1 MQPLYLAPAEPMF
14 EKNASEVTLPE
25 NANAWPNEIMQEL
38 YKQVPYI
45 ADFDPEV
52 VMDRVDAER
61 AYGFGHVEV
70 KNKTELQHGAS
81 EQALQAVGIQQVRI
95 PVIIKN
101 RKLYPFDI
109 IITAESKALP
119 LTETRI
125 RQALFR
131 PQAFDV
137 TSRTPG
143 DMSMVGQLYP
153 PYRQNY
159 GGGGG
164 GVGMSAG
171 MGKESSALE
180 QYLEKE
186 AGLLQRAS
194 ETVARE
200 SALGTRKGLGA
211 AAENIWKSDKG
222 KVLGGVAAATGL
234 VAANKGINY
243 ALNRHRDKRLAK
255 DIALE
260 VHKEAGLL
268 QRASETVA
276 RESALGTR
284 KGLGA
289 AAENI
294 WKSDKGK
301 VLGGVAAAT
310 GLVAANKGINYAL
323 NRHRDKR
330 LAKDIALEVHKEG
343 SSLGEDAVDDLLHRG
358 GPYTD
363 QELHAL
369 HPHVGAEENTK
380 YQRALHHAKQ
390 THPTG
395 NHDLIA
401 MRMHMNGSS
410 GAHLAKRAEKCAKC
424 GSLEKCAC
432 VGMGKRAAATIPNST
447 LPDPKDTTVRR
458 MVPKLKHASVLS
470 AILPTINVVD
480 YTKFASALEEPG
492 LRALY
497 LRNKVATAPA
507 ITLLSGYDPA
517 GVDKTASALSALVR
531 PNVVQVIKL
540 DRGYQVKTAST
551 EFWQPQVRVV
561 DRGEAVQMLG
571 SKVVL
576 AADMT
581 GAVTV
586 TEGDGAVDQSPESK
600 PEIIASFGLYRVKD
614 DKGQELVGFVF
625 PNLLDTD
632 GTPLPIALFSNG
644 SATAMQE
651 SIAGEAVGK
660 DSGLIFGPPSGYG
673 MFVRQLPNGGVDAM
687 VPMTIKGGYAEGG
700 SHKLHVETYDGREM
714 FAEQQPNIQSPTDVD
729 GTCIVPETF
738 RWMSLGGDAVD
749 LVEHPEQWGQAKEA
763 SRSFASVVIRS
774 DGTNTFSLTGIP
786 VEKLASS
793 EKQFLHLDDAMFLLA
808 GLGTNLDYA
817 SEKLAESV
825 AFSAPVQV
833 RVGRYIKT
841 AQDQRND
848 AVKIAAIRFAG
859 MPNLRCSLIK
869 EAAFIPDPSAVDTV
883 LSVGFINPEN
893 IMTFVSYLPQ
903 LDASQERLCEL
914 LVAAR
919 LGLSDVPTSPLEK
932 SIKSLEEVLEG
943 LKVLAFQKS

>member
-180 QYLEKE
+180 QYLE
-186 AGLLQRAS
+186 
-194 ETVARE
+194 
-200 SALGTRKGLGA
+200 
-211 AAENIWKSDKG
+211 
-222 KVLGGVAAATGL
+222 
-234 VAANKGINY
+234 
-243 ALNRHRDKRLAK
+243 
-255 DIALE
+255 
-260 VHKEAGLL
+260 KEAGLL

>member
-186 AGLLQRAS
+186 SNVFQDVAGKVRAGASAAAHRAGDVVDAGVSRAAQR
-194 ETVARE
+194 VARGVDE
-200 SALGTRKGLGA
+200 VRSVAGKHVDEVVDAARSKVDKAVSAASVRGGEAAREASREASREGALGAREGLGEAAKRIWQDDKKKILGGA
-211 AAENIWKSDKG
+211 AA
-222 KVLGGVAAATGL
+222 VTGL
-234 VAANKGINY
+234 LATNKGVNY
-243 ALNRHRDKRLAK
+243 AINRHRDKRLAR
-255 DIALE
+255 DIATE
-260 VHKEAGLL
+260 VK
-268 QRASETVA
+268 
-276 RESALGTR
+276 
-284 KGLGA
+284 K
-289 AAENI
+289 
-294 WKSDKGK
+294 
-301 VLGGVAAAT
+301 
-310 GLVAANKGINYAL
+310 
-323 NRHRDKR
+323 
-330 LAKDIALEVHKEG
+330 
-343 SSLGEDAVDDLLHRG
+343 
-358 GPYTD
+358 
-363 QELHAL
+363 
-369 HPHVGAEENTK
+369 
-380 YQRALHHAKQ
+380 
-390 THPTG
+390 
-395 NHDLIA
+395 
-401 MRMHMNGSS
+401 
-410 GAHLAKRAEKCAKC
+410 
-424 GSLEKCAC
+424 
-432 VGMGKRAAATIPNST
+432 AAATIPNST
-447 LPDPKDTTVRR
+447 LPDPKDTTVRH

-470 AILPTINVVD
+470 AILPTINAVD

-586 TEGDGAVDQSPESK
+586 TEGDGAVAQSPESK

-625 PNLLDTD
+625 PNLLDVD
-632 GTPLPIALFSNG
+632 GTALPIALFSNG

-687 VPMTIKGGYAEGG
+687 IPMTIKGGYAEGG
-700 SHKLHVETYDGREM
+700 SHKMHVETYDGHEM
-714 FAEQQPNIQSPTDVD
+714 FVEQQPNIQSPTEVD
-729 GTCIVPETF
+729 GTCIVPENF
-738 RWMSLGGDAVD
+738 RWMSLGGAAVD
-749 LVEHPEQWGQAKEA
+749 LVEQPEQWGQAKEA

-793 EKQFLHLDDAMFLLA
+793 EKHFLHLDDAMFLLA

-869 EAAFIPDPSAVDTV
+869 EAAFIPDPAAVDTV